1 MSLEEAIA
9 HCEEVALNCSRQQCA
24 LEHLQLAKW
33 LKELQCYKRKYEKE
47 EEIYQRRRYLSIL
60 G

>member
-47 EEIYQRRRYLSIL
+47 EEIY
-60 G
+60 